1 MKKYWIFVILLLA
14 VALVAGGCGGEKT
27 SETKQEETE
36 MNIVHV
42 NKDNFQEVVLNSKK
56 TVLLD
61 FWASWCGPCRMIA
74 PTLEE
79 IAAEREDVLVCKVNV
94 DEEVELA
101 SQFGVT
107 SIPLLVVMEDGKI
120 INQSVGVK
128 PKSAILDLLD

>member
-1 MKKYWIFVILLLA
+1 MAVVLLLT
-14 VALVAGGCGGEKT
+14 LSLLTGCSSATVE
-27 SETKQEETE
+27 ETKKEESV
-36 MNIVHV
+36 MNVVHV
-42 NKDNFQEVVLNSKK
+42 NKDNFQEVVLNSDK

-74 PTLEE
+74 PALEE

-94 DEEVELA
+94 DEESELA
-101 SQFGVT
+101 MQFGVT

>member
-1 MKKYWIFVILLLA
+1 MVLLLT
-14 VALVAGGCGGEKT
+14 LSLLTGCSSATVE
-27 SETKQEETE
+27 ETKKEESV
-36 MNIVHV
+36 MNVVHV
-42 NKDNFQEVVLNSKK
+42 NKDNFQEVVLNSDK

-74 PTLEE
+74 PALEE

-94 DEEVELA
+94 DEESELA
-101 SQFGVT
+101 MQFGVT